1 MSDNFDNIQK
11 GHREQVDDLK
21 TEISNLRNE
30 IKLMKK
36 ENRNLEDEH
45 KKLSLDKELSVKML
59 SQTIINLEKVKDDE
73 YKNLTQSMRNIEDEA
88 KSKLEDLHTAIITKN
103 D

>member
-1 MSDNFDNIQK
+1 
-11 GHREQVDDLK
+11 
-21 TEISNLRNE
+21 
-30 IKLMKK
+30 
-36 ENRNLEDEH
+36 
-45 KKLSLDKELSVKML
+45 ML

-103 D
+103 DESEILNAQLVLKNEEISYLLDEIEKLRDSNREKIRKLESTNAS

>member
-30 IKLMKK
+30 IKLMEK
-36 ENRNLEDEH
+36 ENRNLEDGH